1 VTESTKYQD
10 FSKTTADPRT
20 PGRPGKKVSRL
31 APPPSAETLRVLRW
45 LVARSKRS
53 TGVQLAKSFLRRNE
67 TSDPTPPPLALLLRG
82 GQGGEVRLKLYLTM
96 SLLAVSAPYDI
107 KPIPARSWAEAL
119 GLDDPE
125 RNGARRV
132 NDAIDWLAKHKFLVS
147 DRRRGTP
154 GSVRLLSQ
162 AGTGDPYTRPTVTGR
177 YVKVPL
183 GLWDQGWI
191 ARLSGTALALY
202 IVLIDAQA
210 GRAAPQWSSP
220 AQARQRY
227 DLSPDTWTKGAR
239 ELKAFHLVSVS
250 KRRQGDT
257 FDYRRMRNVYLVRD
271 ELHRAEYTSP
281 PQQPTRRRSDS
292 VDRILNAETE
302 EQMWEADSRG

>member
-1 VTESTKYQD
+1 MTPLLTPS
-10 FSKTTADPRT
+10 DPRT

-31 APPPSAETLRVLRW
+31 APPPSDETLRMLHW
-45 LVARSKRS
+45 LVERSKRS
-53 TGVQLAKSFLRRNE
+53 TGVQLAKSFVRRNE
-67 TSDPTPPPLALLLRG
+67 TSDPPPPLALLLRG

-132 NDAIDWLAKHKFLVS
+132 NDAIDWLAKNKFLVS

-162 AGTGDPYTRPTVTGR
+162 AGTGDPYTRPTVSGR

-191 ARLSGTALALY
+191 ARLSGAALALL
-202 IVLIDAQA
+202 IVLIDVQA
-210 GRAAPQWSSP
+210 GRPAPQWISP
-220 AQARQRY
+220 AQARRLY
-227 DLSPDTWTKGAR
+227 DLSPDTWTKGVR
-239 ELKAFHLVSVS
+239 ELEAFDLVSVL
-250 KRRQGDT
+250 KRPQGGT
-257 FDYRRMRNVYLVRD
+257 FDYRRMRNAYSVRD
-271 ELHRAEYTSP
+271 ELLQVQETTPAR
-281 PQQPTRRRSDS
+281 PTRRR
-292 VDRILNAETE
+292 RA
-302 EQMWEADSRG
+302 R